1 MATGSTDDGRRG
13 ISGVGERGASS
24 AAVQAADRPVAPRE
38 SVGRVALRILRRWPL
53 VPMVLITM
61 LLVAAFFAELLTPYD
76 PESDD
81 LLSRN
86 LPPFWQEGGS
96 TEHLLGT
103 DPLGRDMLARIIFG
117 ARISLLIAAIVL
129 GVGTMFGL
137 LVGLVAGYMGGTVD
151 EVLMRVV
158 DFTFA
163 VPFILVALVTVIVF
177 GQSFALVII
186 LLTIFSWSNVARQ
199 TRGET
204 LSLKTREY
212 VEYARVAGAST
223 WRILFRHVAPGLI
236 NTVIVV
242 TTLSLGGL
250 ILTEASLSFL
260 GVGIPP
266 PTPAWGVMVAEGRNY
281 IYTNWWVS
289 FFPGF
294 AIMLTVMAFN
304 FLGDW
309 LRDRYDPRL
318 RQLN

>member
-1 MATGSTDDGRRG
+1 MATELTD
-13 ISGVGERGASS
+13 SS
-24 AAVQAADRPVAPRE
+24 APTVGDAMRPPAVRE
-38 SVGRVALRILRRWPL
+38 TPIRTALRILRRWPIVPIFL
-53 VPMVLITM
+53 VSLMLI
-61 LLVAAFFAELLTPYD
+61 AAVFAELLTPYD
-76 PESDD
+76 PTRDD
-81 LLSRN
+81 LLERN
-86 LPPFWQEGGS
+86 TPPFWQEGGT
-96 TEHLLGT
+96 TEHILGT
-103 DPLGRDMLARIIFG
+103 DPLGRDILTRIIFG
-117 ARISLLIAAIVL
+117 ARISLLIAGIVL
-129 GVGTMFGL
+129 TVGTAFGL
-137 LVGLVAGYMGGTVD
+137 VIGLVSGYAGGTVD
-151 EVLMRVV
+151 EILMRVV

-212 VEYARVAGAST
+212 VDYARVAGAST
-223 WRILFRHVAPGLI
+223 TRILFRHIAPGLI

-281 IYTNWWVS
+281 IYTDWWVS
-289 FFPGF
+289 FFPGI

-309 LRDRYDPRL
+309 FRDRYDPRL
-318 RQLN
+318 RQLG

>member
-1 MATGSTDDGRRG
+1 MNQPITDSAPSAEPTIATPAR
-13 ISGVGERGASS
+13 
-24 AAVQAADRPVAPRE
+24 PRE
-38 SVGRVALRILRRWPL
+38 SALTTTLRILRRWPVVPIIL
-53 VPMVLITM
+53 VSLMLI
-61 LLVAAFFAELLTPYD
+61 AAIFAELLTSYD
-76 PESDD
+76 PTRDD
-81 LLSRN
+81 LLARN
-86 LPPFWQEGGS
+86 TPPFWQDGGT

-103 DPLGRDMLARIIFG
+103 DPLGRDILTRIIYG
-117 ARISLLIAAIVL
+117 ARISLLIAGIVL
-129 GVGTMFGL
+129 GVGTAFGL
-137 LVGLVAGYMGGTVD
+137 VIGLISGYAGGTID
-151 EVLMRVV
+151 EILMRVV

-186 LLTIFSWSNVARQ
+186 LLTVFSWSNVARQ

-212 VEYARVAGAST
+212 VDYARVAGAST
-223 WRILFRHVAPGLI
+223 FRILFRHIAPGLI

-281 IYTNWWVS
+281 IYTDWWVS

-294 AIMLTVMAFN
+294 AIMLSVMAFN

-309 LRDRYDPRL
+309 FRDRYDPRL

>member
-1 MATGSTDDGRRG
+1 MQATDDRTANTDATVARARPSGSLG
-13 ISGVGERGASS
+13 I
-24 AAVQAADRPVAPRE
+24 
-38 SVGRVALRILRRWPL
+38 RILRIIRRWPI
-53 VPMVLITM
+53 VPIFLISLMVI
-61 LLVAAFFAELLTPYD
+61 AALFAELLTPYD
-76 PESDD
+76 PTKDD
-81 LLSRN
+81 LIDRN
-86 LPPFWQEGGS
+86 LPPSWQDGGT

-103 DPLGRDMLARIIFG
+103 DPLGRDILARIIYG
-117 ARISLLIAAIVL
+117 ARISLLIAGIVL
-129 GVGTMFGL
+129 SAGTVIGL
-137 LVGLVAGYMGGTVD
+137 AVGLVSGYVGGTVD
-151 EVLMRVV
+151 ETLMRIV

-163 VPFILVALVTVIVF
+163 VPFILVALVVVIVF
-177 GQSFALVII
+177 GQSFGMVII
-186 LLTIFSWSNVARQ
+186 LLTIFSWNNIARQ
-199 TRGET
+199 ARGEA

-212 VEYARVAGAST
+212 VDYARVAGAST
-223 WRILFRHVAPGLI
+223 FRILFRHIAPGLI

-281 IYTNWWVS
+281 IYTAWWVS

-294 AIMLTVMAFN
+294 AIMLSVMAFN

-309 LRDRYDPRL
+309 FRDTFDPRL